1 MPQRDFDAIIVGG
14 RIAGCMEAG
23 CLSRAGFHTLII
35 EQATLPRDTV
45 SAPVMYGDALRMLDG
60 IGAGAVIDGLG
71 LPKIRRVRKIW
82 ADRAISGYLLPV
94 GGRDY
99 GYGTPRALIDKA
111 LLDHVRTLPGVTVR
125 EGFTARR
132 ILWEDGRTVGIEGYA
147 AGGSDQP
154 ERFFADIVVGAD
166 GIRSFTARE
175 VGARVYRS
183 DPPNQFHYYA
193 FFEDFDSLDEPEL
206 TVNQSS
212 PHQTIITFEVGQN
225 LMAVSWMPAARLYDN
240 IRGRHDEAYTAA
252 WQSIPELRER
262 GRRARRVTKLMGRLP
277 TNTFFRQPWG
287 PGWALVG
294 DAAYYT
300 DPNGGR
306 GFYDALRGA
315 ELLAHAFAQYRRGR
329 PWDEAMRVFQTVR
342 DFEYEPSYRYV
353 RAMADRDAPRTA
365 EMERLLDAAESNPA
379 IIELLLSIHHGVDV
393 ARFAGAPRLPL
404 AMEYPPIT
412 PLPVGVSERDSG

>member
-1 MPQRDFDAIIVGG
+1 MAEHDFDAIIVGG
-14 RIAGCMEAG
+14 RIAGAMAAG
-23 CLSRAGFHTLII
+23 CFSRAGFRTLVL

-45 SAPVMYGDALRMLDG
+45 SAPVMYGDALRMLDS
-60 IGAGAVIDGLG
+60 IGAGVVMDRLG

-82 ADRAISGYLLPV
+82 ADRTISGYLLPV

-125 EGFTARR
+125 EGFSVRKV
-132 ILWEDGRTVGIEGYA
+132 LWEQGRVVGVEGYE
-147 AGGSDQP
+147 AGRSDHP
-154 ERFFADIVVGAD
+154 ERMFADITVGAD
-166 GIRSFTARE
+166 GIKSFTARE
-175 VGARVYRS
+175 VGARIYRS

-193 FFEDFDSLDEPEL
+193 FFEDFASLDEPEL

-225 LMAVSWMPAARLYDN
+225 LMAVSWMPSVHLYDG
-240 IRGRHDEAYTAA
+240 IRGQYEVAYTAA
-252 WQSIPELRER
+252 WQSVPELRER
-262 GRRARRVTKLMGRLP
+262 GRHARRATKLMGRLP
-277 TNTFFRQPWG
+277 VDTFFRQPWG
-287 PGWALVG
+287 PGWGLVG

-315 ELLAHAFAQYRRGR
+315 ELLVHAFTQYRRGR
-329 PWDEAMRVFQTVR
+329 EWDTAMRIFQTVR

-353 RAMADRDAPRTA
+353 RAMADRGAPRSA
-365 EMERLLDAAESNPA
+365 EIDRLLDAGERDPA
-379 IIELLLSIHHGVDV
+379 IIELLLSIHHGIDV
-393 ARFAGAPRLPL
+393 ARFAGVSRLPL
-404 AMEYPPIT
+404 EMEYPPIV
-412 PLPVGVSERDSG
+412 PLPVGAPVSDD